1 MPDQKKPEPKKN
13 MGASVRA
20 RLLAISKA
28 NGQVFDLVPNRYASG
43 FSAGPSS
50 SPMIAWRAP

>member
-50 SPMIAWRAP
+50 SPMIA